1 VALALLGWATSA
13 WPAPPELSLDQ
24 QRRLAAGEVVVL
36 DALPPGASESAEG
49 GTAVAFTPA
58 APKAVWAVL
67 VDWRNHPMIYP
78 RVVHAEVTQ
87 ADARRVRMRYVLA
100 VGILSFDLHVDKYPD
115 AGRGR
120 VEWRLA
126 EDRPSRLFRESSGYW
141 QVDAAPGGS
150 VVTYAVATRT
160 GVPAF
165 FTRGAQRDS
174 LVTTIDAVRRRA
186 GDSTRKGAA
195 QPDADHSAM
204 RRIHRG

>member
-1 VALALLGWATSA
+1 MPPCSAPCEEAEDIRRRTGRVVVALALLGWATSA
-13 WPAPPELSLDQ
+13 WPAPPKLSLDQ

-58 APKAVWAVL
+58 APEAVWAVL

-87 ADARRVRMRYVLA
+87 A
-100 VGILSFDLHVDKYPD
+100 D

-150 VVTYAVATRT
+150 IVTYAVATRT

-195 QPDADHSAM
+195 RPDADHSAM
-204 RRIHRG
+204 RRIH